1 MDKNNRM
8 ITVFNRRSLYFGN
21 DINEVNFIREILEI
35 NSVKYYYKVKNRMN
49 DFGNRGSV
57 RSTIGSLGND
67 ITKMYEYE
75 IFVHKNDFQRAEK
88 LIR

>member
-1 MDKNNRM
+1 M

-67 ITKMYEYE
+67 IIKMYEYE

>member
-1 MDKNNRM
+1 M

-57 RSTIGSLGND
+57 RSSVGSLGND

>member
-1 MDKNNRM
+1 M